1 MQSHLQAPQGNCNED
16 LTFPFKGNKRQKSH
30 DCRQLIVDF
39 CSCQLPD
46 ESVLSLQPVVPCKLH
61 SCTKTVLNNN
71 KFCKYIESLIDTQI
85 ISMYIKICGE
95 TLYLGNTYHC
105 WQCANYARDICS
117 WGTDITS
124 EMCSGAHISRGN
136 IYHCNTGPMHIPE
149 YCLIFSQFLPVI
161 PKELV

>member
-1 MQSHLQAPQGNCNED
+1 MVALAQQ
-16 LTFPFKGNKRQKSH
+16 LTF
-30 DCRQLIVDF
+30 
-39 CSCQLPD
+39 LP
-46 ESVLSLQPVVPCKLH
+46 LSLLLLLPLH
-61 SCTKTVLNNN
+61 SLVR
-71 KFCKYIESLIDTQI
+71 LIDTQI